1 VVSLACEMGKSGTE
15 CCAFGCSKRRK
26 NLKGIKNN
34 PRSDSDGSDDEESA
48 IKRQYP
54 RTFHS

>member
-1 VVSLACEMGKSGTE
+1 MLKMGKLGTE

-26 NLKGIKNN
+26 SFKTMENN
-34 PRSDSDGSDDEESA
+34 QRSNSDGSDDEESS

-54 RTFHS
+54 RTFHA

>member
-1 VVSLACEMGKSGTE
+1 MGKSGTE

-26 NLKGIKNN
+26 NLKGNKNN